1 MTSFGHFTVFRFN
14 CLLASL
20 RSWRPLRRTVLS
32 GPMKVLA
39 FAILLFAACGF
50 ALCQTNQLTDHDRP
64 SNIDPALWKRM
75 LDIDLRAGKIS
86 SLTANFE
93 QKKYTALLKKP
104 LISSGTIRIKGS
116 TMRWDTQQPQ
126 KSVLLVNEH
135 EVRIFYPS
143 PPPGILEI
151 YTVDQRMAELA
162 ASPLPRLAVLKQ
174 KFSFQPIA
182 TKELDESV
190 DPNKF
195 LAFSMKPSDPS
206 LAQHIQEVRVLLD
219 ESAAYIVKAEMTD
232 ADGDRTLLRFTDVK
246 VNVDAGDLDLKI
258 PAGAKVTRPLEGL
271 NAAPGRS

>member
-1 MTSFGHFTVFRFN
+1 MYNHFLSVSSARPRQQTVAFRAKD
-14 CLLASL
+14 LL
-20 RSWRPLRRTVLS
+20 T
-32 GPMKVLA
+32 
-39 FAILLFAACGF
+39 FACALFAAYGF
-50 ALCQTNQLTDHDRP
+50 ALCQTTQLTAHDRP
-64 SNIDPALWKRM
+64 TNIDPSLWKRM
-75 LDIDLRAGKIS
+75 LDIDARAGKIA
-86 SLTANFE
+86 SLTAGFE

-116 TMRWDTQQPQ
+116 TMRWDTQQPG

-143 PPPGILEI
+143 PPPGVVEI

-162 ASPLPRLAVLKQ
+162 ASPLPRLAVLRQ
-174 KFSFQPIA
+174 RFSFQPIA

-190 DPNKF
+190 DPTKF

-206 LAQHIQEVRVLLD
+206 LAQHIQDVRVLLD

-232 ADGDRTLLRFTDVK
+232 ADGDRTVLQFTDVK
-246 VNVDAGDLDLKI
+246 VNADTGDLDLKI

-271 NAAPGRS
+271 NAAPGRG

>member
-1 MTSFGHFTVFRFN
+1 MTVFGSKD
-14 CLLASL
+14 LLVI
-20 RSWRPLRRTVLS
+20 TIIVL
-32 GPMKVLA
+32 
-39 FAILLFAACGF
+39 AACGF
-50 ALCQTNQLTDHDRP
+50 ALCQTKQLTEGDRP
-64 SNIDPALWKRM
+64 KNIDASLWKRM
-75 LDIDLRAGKIS
+75 LDIDSRAGKIT

-93 QKKYTALLKKP
+93 QRKYTALLKKP
-104 LISSGTIRIKGS
+104 LISTGSIRVRGS
-116 TMRWDTQQPQ
+116 TMRWDTLQPS
-126 KSVLLVNEH
+126 KSILLIDER

-143 PPPGILEI
+143 PAPGVLEI

-162 ASPLPRLAVLKQ
+162 ASPLPRLAVLKE

-182 TKELDESV
+182 TKELDESA

-232 ADGDRTLLRFTDVK
+232 ADGDRTVLRFTDVK
-246 VNVDAGDLDLKI
+246 VNVDTGDLDLKI

-271 NAAPGRS
+271 NAAPGSR